1 MKRKASKKYPVFT
14 YAFYLILVGILV
26 TGVTFSRYSITQSG
40 DVSTGVAAFDC
51 SYTIEDFSS
60 LNFNNSDYWL
70 TAGNDGSGDQIAA
83 GTAHTVRV
91 TMKNSNNGKTSDTK
105 VQAHLRVYM
114 SSQLADNLAIQIST
128 EQKAGTQNTYT
139 PQIPLGELFYG
150 TTGGTNDNGT
160 PPALNAEYADYG
172 SETELNSSSFYDYDA
187 VGNDEAGKN
196 EWDETLTVSGTLK
209 NNGTNNGTLV
219 VSGQSSGL
227 QMTVTAQTRRVDYS
241 VGFSRGVS
249 STPVYLDLQREETY
263 YTFDITL
270 PSMLYTG
277 GTENKS
283 THVVYFTLTDGID
296 NTAYWYNTEPQYAD
310 GKWYI
315 TTDASTQTTQ
325 NVVPVYDANGKLV
338 EDMDTLITS
347 PSPGYYFDDGKDEVK
362 ITGYH
367 FEQET
372 TATYTDENKKEVQIR
387 TTVRV
392 KCEYAE
398 GGTYVSLYH
407 VAPLSETSAAHY
419 VHPIKW
425 SDDAG
430 RDVLMKVVEYPE
442 EGVEYPAGCMPFKD
456 IKTGTCN
463 NSAGGM
469 KIDISKI
476 TIDPIDTAAPITLA
490 VNRSYYFDITALFVQ
505 ASETP

>member
-70 TAGNDGSGDQIAA
+70 TAGNDGSGGMIAA

-91 TMKNSNNGKTSDTK
+91 TMKNNNNGKTSGTD

-128 EQKAGTQNTYT
+128 ENTAGTQNTYT

-196 EWDETLTVSGTLK
+196 EWDEQLIVSGTLK
-209 NNGTNNGTLV
+209 NNGTLV
-219 VSGQSSGL
+219 VSGQKSGL
-227 QMTVTAQTRRVDYS
+227 QMTVTAQTRTVDYS

-249 STPVYLDLQREETY
+249 STPVYLDLRREETY

-270 PSMLYTG
+270 PSMLYKG
-277 GTENKS
+277 GTENGS

-296 NTAYWYNTEPQYAD
+296 NTAYWYSTAPQQGTD
-310 GKWYI
+310 GWYI
-315 TTDASTQTTQ
+315 TDTSTQTPQ
-325 NVVPVYDANGKLV
+325 NVVPVYYDNNDENDENDVLV
-338 EDMDTLITS
+338 KNMNTLITD
-347 PSPGYYFDDGKDEVK
+347 PSTGYYFRYGTEKVK

-367 FEQET
+367 FEQE
-372 TATYTDENKKEVQIR
+372 ATYTDEEGTR

-398 GGTYVSLYH
+398 GYIQRIALPRGAAQRKSR
-407 VAPLSETSAAHY
+407 PLRSPH
-419 VHPIKW
+419 
-425 SDDAG
+425 
-430 RDVLMKVVEYPE
+430 KV
-442 EGVEYPAGCMPFKD
+442 G
-456 IKTGTCN
+456 
-463 NSAGGM
+463 
-469 KIDISKI
+469 
-476 TIDPIDTAAPITLA
+476 
-490 VNRSYYFDITALFVQ
+490 
-505 ASETP
+505 

>member
-70 TAGNDGSGDQIAA
+70 SAGNDGSGDKLAA

-91 TMKNSNNGKTSDTK
+91 TMKNSNNGKISDTK

-128 EQKAGTQNTYT
+128 ENTAGTQNTYT

-160 PPALNAEYADYG
+160 PVLNDKYKDYG
-172 SETELNSSSFYDYDA
+172 NDDTVDTAKVDTADFHNYGDRSEAE
-187 VGNDEAGKN
+187 
-196 EWDETLTVSGTLK
+196 DETLTVLGTLAD
-209 NNGTNNGTLV
+209 NDTLV

-227 QMTVTAQTRRVDYS
+227 KMTVTAQQRTVNYA

-249 STPVYLDLQREETY
+249 STPVYLDLQRKETY

-347 PSPGYYFDDGKDEVK
+347 PSQGYYFDDGKDEVK

-372 TATYTDENKKEVQIR
+372 TATYTDENKNEVKIS

-398 GGTYVSLYH
+398 GGTYNVSLYH

-425 SDDAG
+425 SG
-430 RDVLMKVVEYPE
+430 NVVLM
-442 EGVEYPAGCMPFKD
+442 EGVDSADSMPFKS
-456 IKTGTCN
+456 IQTGTCN

-476 TIDPIDTAAPITLA
+476 TIDPIDKAAPITLA

>member
-70 TAGNDGSGDQIAA
+70 SAGNDGSGGMLAA

-91 TMKNSNNGKTSDTK
+91 TMKNSNNGKTSDTD

-128 EQKAGTQNTYT
+128 EQEAGTPSTYT
-139 PQIPLGELFYG
+139 PQIPLRKLFYG
-150 TTGGTNDNGT
+150 DDDAYKNGAYKT
-160 PPALNAEYADYG
+160 YNTDTI
-172 SETELNSSSFYDYDA
+172 ETSTFDDYDA
-187 VGNDEAGKN
+187 VGNDEDGGN
-196 EWDETLTVSGTLK
+196 VWDETLTVSGTLK

-296 NTAYWYNTEPQYAD
+296 NTAYWYNAEQQLQQRAD
-310 GKWYI
+310 GSWYI
-315 TTDASTQTTQ
+315 ITDTSTQTTQ
-325 NVVPVYDANGKLV
+325 NVVPVYDANGQLV
-338 EDMDTLITS
+338 ENMNTLITS
-347 PSPGYYFDDGKDEVK
+347 PSQGYYFYDGKDEVK

-372 TATYTDENKKEVQIR
+372 TATYTDENKNEVKIS

-398 GGTYVSLYH
+398 GGTYNVSLYH

-425 SDDAG
+425 SG
-430 RDVLMKVVEYPE
+430 NVVLMEDVVYS
-442 EGVEYPAGCMPFKD
+442 AGCMPFEN
-456 IKTGTCN
+456 ISTGTCN

-469 KIDISKI
+469 EIDISKI
-476 TIDPIDTAAPITLA
+476 TIDPIDKAAPITLA

>member
-70 TAGNDGSGDQIAA
+70 SAGNDGSGGMLAA

-91 TMKNSNNGKTSDTK
+91 TMKNSNNGKTSDTD

-128 EQKAGTQNTYT
+128 EQEAGTPSTYT
-139 PQIPLGELFYG
+139 PQIPLGKLFY
-150 TTGGTNDNGT
+150 DYNG
-160 PPALNAEYADYG
+160 DYK
-172 SETELNSSSFYDYDA
+172 SDYKTYYTQPIETSDFIDYDA
-187 VGNDEAGKN
+187 VGNDEAGAN

-209 NNGTNNGTLV
+209 NNGTLV

-227 QMTVTAQTRRVDYS
+227 RMTVTAQTRTVDYS

-249 STPVYLDLQREETY
+249 STPVYLDLQRNETY

-277 GTENKS
+277 GTENES

-296 NTAYWYNTEPQYAD
+296 NTAYWYNTAPLEGPN
-310 GKWYI
+310 GWYI
-315 TTDASTQTTQ
+315 ITDEATQAKQ
-325 NVVPVYDANGKLV
+325 NVVPVYDANGDLV
-338 EDMDTLITS
+338 TDMNKLITL
-347 PSPGYYFDDGKDEVK
+347 PSQGYHFKDGEDGEDKVK

-367 FEQET
+367 FEQEATADDNGT
-372 TATYTDENKKEVQIR
+372 TIS

-392 KCEYAE
+392 KCEYADE
-398 GGTYVSLYH
+398 DGKYNVSLYH

-425 SDDAG
+425 RGDDG
-430 RDVLMKVVEYPE
+430 ILDDVLM
-442 EGVEYPAGCMPFKD
+442 EGVEYSQDGTPFAD

-463 NSAGGM
+463 NSARGM
-469 KIDISKI
+469 EIDILNI
-476 TIDPIDTAAPITLA
+476 TIDPIDTDAHITAA

>member
-70 TAGNDGSGDQIAA
+70 SAGNDGSGGMLAA

-91 TMKNSNNGKTSDTK
+91 TMKNSNNGKTSDTD

-128 EQKAGTQNTYT
+128 EQEAGTPSTYT
-139 PQIPLGELFYG
+139 PQIPLGELFYE
-150 TTGGTNDNGT
+150 ND
-160 PPALNAEYADYG
+160 DYKTYDTQTIKT
-172 SETELNSSSFYDYDA
+172 SDFIDYDA
-187 VGNDEAGKN
+187 VGNDEAGAN

-209 NNGTNNGTLV
+209 NNGTLV

-227 QMTVTAQTRRVDYS
+227 RMTVTAQTRTVDYS

-249 STPVYLDLQREETY
+249 STPVYLDLQRNETY

-296 NTAYWYNTEPQYAD
+296 NTAYWYNTAPTQD
-310 GKWYI
+310 GDRWYI
-315 TTDASTQTTQ
+315 TTDASTGTTQ
-325 NVVPVYDANGKLV
+325 NVVPVYDANGQLV
-338 EDMDTLITS
+338 ENMNTLITS
-347 PSPGYYFDDGKDEVK
+347 PLQGYYYFKDGEDIVN

-367 FEQET
+367 FEQE
-372 TATYTDENKKEVQIR
+372 ATYTDDNGAQIS

-392 KCEYAE
+392 KCEYAK
-398 GGTYVSLYH
+398 GGKYNVSLYH

-419 VHPIKW
+419 VHPIEW
-425 SDDAG
+425 SGGDVLIGVDSQDDA
-430 RDVLMKVVEYPE
+430 
-442 EGVEYPAGCMPFKD
+442 PFAD

-469 KIDISKI
+469 DIDISKI
-476 TIDPIDTAAPITLA
+476 TIDPIDKAAPITLA

>member
-1 MKRKASKKYPVFT
+1 MKRKASKKYPIFT

-70 TAGNDGSGDQIAA
+70 TAGNDGSGGMLAA

-91 TMKNSNNGKTSDTK
+91 TMKNSNNGKTSDTD

-114 SSQLADNLAIQIST
+114 SSQLADKLAIQIST
-128 EQKAGTQNTYT
+128 EQEAGTPSTYT
-139 PQIPLGELFYG
+139 PQIPLGELFY
-150 TTGGTNDNGT
+150 D
-160 PPALNAEYADYG
+160 DYG
-172 SETELNSSSFYDYDA
+172 YKTYNTETIETSTFDDYDA
-187 VGNDEAGKN
+187 VGNDEAGNN
-196 EWDETLTVSGTLK
+196 EWDEQLIVSGTLE
-209 NNGTNNGTLV
+209 NTLENNGTLV

-227 QMTVTAQTRRVDYS
+227 KMTVTAQTRTVDYS

-296 NTAYWYNTEPQYAD
+296 NTAYWYNTAPQKEQGTD

-315 TTDASTQTTQ
+315 TTGEATQ
-325 NVVPVYDANGKLV
+325 NVVPVYDANDKLV
-338 EDMDTLITS
+338 ENMNTLITS
-347 PSPGYYFDDGKDEVK
+347 PSQGYYFDDGKDKVK

-367 FEQET
+367 FEQEAT
-372 TATYTDENKKEVQIR
+372 TYDNGTPIS

-398 GGTYVSLYH
+398 VGKYYNVSLYH

-419 VHPIKW
+419 VHPIEW
-425 SDDAG
+425 GEND
-430 RDVLMKVVEYPE
+430 DVLMEDVGYS
-442 EGVEYPAGCMPFKD
+442 EGGMPFKS
-456 IKTGTCN
+456 IQTGTCN
-463 NSAGGM
+463 NSARGM
-469 KIDISKI
+469 EIDISEI
-476 TIDPIDTAAPITLA
+476 TIDPIDKDAPITAA

>member
-70 TAGNDGSGDQIAA
+70 SAGNDGSGGMLAA

-91 TMKNSNNGKTSDTK
+91 TMKNSNNGKTSDTD

-128 EQKAGTQNTYT
+128 EQEAGTPSTYT
-139 PQIPLGELFYG
+139 PQIPLGKLFYE
-150 TTGGTNDNGT
+150 ND
-160 PPALNAEYADYG
+160 DYKTYDTQTIKT
-172 SETELNSSSFYDYDA
+172 SDFEDYDA
-187 VGNDEAGKN
+187 VGNDEAGAN

-209 NNGTNNGTLV
+209 NNGTLV

-227 QMTVTAQTRRVDYS
+227 RMTVTAQTRTVDYS

-249 STPVYLDLQREETY
+249 STPVYLDLRRDETY

-296 NTAYWYNTEPQYAD
+296 NTAYWYNTEPQPSAD
-310 GKWYI
+310 GWYI
-315 TTDASTQTTQ
+315 TTDTQATQ
-325 NVVPVYDANGKLV
+325 NVVPVYDAKNNLV
-338 EDMDTLITS
+338 TDMNKLITS
-347 PSPGYYFDDGKDEVK
+347 PSQGYYFDDGKDKVK

-367 FEQET
+367 FEQEATADDNGT
-372 TATYTDENKKEVQIR
+372 TIS

-392 KCEYAE
+392 KCEYADE
-398 GGTYVSLYH
+398 DGKYNVSLYH

-425 SDDAG
+425 SGDDG
-430 RDVLMKVVEYPE
+430 ILDDVLMEDVEYSV
-442 EGVEYPAGCMPFKD
+442 GRPFES
-456 IKTGTCN
+456 IQTGTCN
-463 NSAGGM
+463 NSAGGLV
-469 KIDISKI
+469 INISKI
-476 TIDPIDTAAPITLA
+476 TIDPITAAHITAA

>member
-70 TAGNDGSGDQIAA
+70 TAGNDGSGDKLAA

-91 TMKNSNNGKTSDTK
+91 TMKNSNNDKTSDTD

-128 EQKAGTQNTYT
+128 EQEAGTPSTYT

-160 PPALNAEYADYG
+160 PVLNDKYKDYG
-172 SETELNSSSFYDYDA
+172 NDDTVDTAKVDTADFHNYGDRSEAE
-187 VGNDEAGKN
+187 DEM
-196 EWDETLTVSGTLK
+196 LTVLGTLAD
-209 NNGTNNGTLV
+209 NDTLV
-219 VSGQSSGL
+219 VSGQKSGL
-227 QMTVTAQTRRVDYS
+227 GMTVTAQQRTVNYA
-241 VGFSRGVS
+241 VGFSRGVR
-249 STPVYLDLQREETY
+249 STPVYLDLQRNETY

-277 GTENKS
+277 GQQEQS

-296 NTAYWYNTEPQYAD
+296 NTAYWYNAEQQLQQRVD
-310 GKWYI
+310 GSWYI
-315 TTDASTQTTQ
+315 TTDESTQTTQ
-325 NVVPVYDANGKLV
+325 NVVPVYDANGNLV

-347 PSPGYYFDDGKDEVK
+347 PSQGYYFGDGKDKVK

-372 TATYTDENKKEVQIR
+372 TATYTDENKNEVKIS

-398 GGTYVSLYH
+398 GGKYNVSLYH

-419 VHPIKW
+419 VHPIEW
-425 SDDAG
+425 NG
-430 RDVLMKVVEYPE
+430 GDVLKGVVYS
-442 EGVEYPAGCMPFKD
+442 EGSMPFES
-456 IKTGTCN
+456 IPTGTCN

-469 KIDISKI
+469 DIDISKI
-476 TIDPIDTAAPITLA
+476 TIDPITAATITAA

>member
-70 TAGNDGSGDQIAA
+70 TAGNDGSGDKLAA

-91 TMKNSNNGKTSDTK
+91 TMKNSNNGKISDTK

-128 EQKAGTQNTYT
+128 EQEAGTQNTYT

-160 PPALNAEYADYG
+160 PVLYDEYKDYG
-172 SETELNSSSFYDYDA
+172 NDDTVDTADFHNYGDRSEAE
-187 VGNDEAGKN
+187 
-196 EWDETLTVSGTLK
+196 DETLTVSGTLK
-209 NNGTNNGTLV
+209 NNGTLV
-219 VSGQSSGL
+219 VSGTPFDKGGSGL
-227 QMTVTAQTRRVDYS
+227 KMTVTAQQRTVNYA
-241 VGFSRGVS
+241 VGFSRGVR

-270 PSMLYTG
+270 PSMLYEG
-277 GTENKS
+277 EEENGS
-283 THVVYFTLTDGID
+283 THVVYFTLTDEID
-296 NTAYWYNTEPQYAD
+296 NTAYWYNTKPNEPKKD
-310 GKWYI
+310 GDSWYI
-315 TTDASTQTTQ
+315 ITDTSTGTTQ
-325 NVVPVYDANGKLV
+325 NVVPVYDAKNVYDANDDELV
-338 EDMDTLITS
+338 IDMNTLITE
-347 PSPGYYFDDGKDEVK
+347 PSQSYYYFKDGKDEVK

-367 FEQET
+367 FEQEATADDNGT
-372 TATYTDENKKEVQIR
+372 TIS

-398 GGTYVSLYH
+398 GGKYNVSLYH

-425 SDDAG
+425 GDDV
-430 RDVLMKVVEYPE
+430 VLMQVDGYS
-442 EGVEYPAGCMPFKD
+442 AGCTPFEKIEKD
-456 IKTGTCN
+456 TVTCI
-463 NSAGGM
+463 NSEGGM
-469 KIDISKI
+469 EIDISKI
-476 TIDPIDTAAPITLA
+476 TIDPINEAAPITVA

>member
-70 TAGNDGSGDQIAA
+70 TAGNDGSGGMIAA

-91 TMKNSNNGKTSDTK
+91 TMKNSNNGKTSGTD

-128 EQKAGTQNTYT
+128 EQEAGTQNTYT

-160 PPALNAEYADYG
+160 PVLYDKYKDYG
-172 SETELNSSSFYDYDA
+172 NDDTVDTADFHNYGDRSEAE
-187 VGNDEAGKN
+187 
-196 EWDETLTVSGTLK
+196 DETLIVSGTLK
-209 NNGTNNGTLV
+209 HSVEDSGTLV
-219 VSGQSSGL
+219 VSGQKSGL
-227 QMTVTAQTRRVDYS
+227 QMTVTAQTRKVDYS
-241 VGFSRGVS
+241 VGFSRGVR
-249 STPVYLDLQREETY
+249 STPVYLDLRRDETY

-277 GTENKS
+277 GTENGS

-296 NTAYWYNTEPQYAD
+296 NTAYWYNTAPQQGDD
-310 GKWYI
+310 GWYI
-315 TTDASTQTTQ
+315 TDTSTQTPR
-325 NVVPVYDANGKLV
+325 NVVPVYDANDNLV
-338 EDMDTLITS
+338 IDMDTLIES
-347 PSPGYYFDDGKDEVK
+347 PSQGYYFDDGKGKVE

-367 FEQET
+367 FEQE
-372 TATYTDENKKEVQIR
+372 ATYTDENGTQIS

-425 SDDAG
+425 SGDAG
-430 RDVLMKVVEYPE
+430 RDVLMKVVEYPK
-442 EGVEYPAGCMPFKD
+442 EGVEYPAGCKPFEK
-456 IKTGTCN
+456 IETGTCI

>member
-70 TAGNDGSGDQIAA
+70 TAGNDGSGGMIAA

-91 TMKNSNNGKTSDTK
+91 TMKNSNNGKTSGTD

-128 EQKAGTQNTYT
+128 ENTAGTQNTYT

-160 PPALNAEYADYG
+160 PVLYDKYKDYG
-172 SETELNSSSFYDYDA
+172 NDDTVDTAKVDTADFHNYGDRSEAE
-187 VGNDEAGKN
+187 
-196 EWDETLTVSGTLK
+196 DETLTVLGTLK
-209 NNGTNNGTLV
+209 NSVEDSGTLV
-219 VSGQSSGL
+219 VSGQKSGL
-227 QMTVTAQTRRVDYS
+227 QMTVTAQQRTVNYA
-241 VGFSRGVS
+241 VGFSRGVR
-249 STPVYLDLQREETY
+249 STPVYLDLQRDETY

-270 PSMLYTG
+270 PSMLYEG
-277 GTENKS
+277 EKENGS
-283 THVVYFTLTDGID
+283 THVVYFTLTDEID
-296 NTAYWYNTEPQYAD
+296 NTAYWYNTEPKQDAK
-310 GKWYI
+310 GRWYI
-315 TTDASTQTTQ
+315 TTDTQTTQ
-325 NVVPVYDANGKLV
+325 NVVPVYDANDNLV
-338 EDMDTLITS
+338 IDMDTLIES
-347 PSPGYYFDDGKDEVK
+347 PSQGYYFDDGKGKVK

-367 FEQET
+367 FEQEA
-372 TATYTDENKKEVQIR
+372 TATYTDENKNEVQIS

-392 KCEYAE
+392 KCEYAK
-398 GGTYVSLYH
+398 GGEYNVSLYH

-425 SDDAG
+425 GDDV
-430 RDVLMKVVEYPE
+430 VLMKDVGYS
-442 EGVEYPAGCMPFKD
+442 AGSMPFKN
-456 IKTGTCN
+456 ISTGTCI

-469 KIDISKI
+469 KIDISQI
-476 TIDPIDTAAPITLA
+476 TIDPIDKAAPITVA

>member
-70 TAGNDGSGDQIAA
+70 TAGNDGSGGMIAA

-91 TMKNSNNGKTSDTK
+91 TMKNSNNGKTSDTD

-128 EQKAGTQNTYT
+128 ENTAGTQNTYT

-160 PPALNAEYADYG
+160 PVLYDKYKDYG
-172 SETELNSSSFYDYDA
+172 NDDTVDTAKVDTADFHNYGDRSEAE
-187 VGNDEAGKN
+187 DEQ
-196 EWDETLTVSGTLK
+196 LTVLGTLAD
-209 NNGTNNGTLV
+209 NGTLV
-219 VSGQSSGL
+219 VSGTPFDKGGSGL
-227 QMTVTAQTRRVDYS
+227 KMTVTAQQRTVNYA

-249 STPVYLDLQREETY
+249 STPVYLDLRRDETY

-270 PSMLYTG
+270 PSMLYKG
-277 GTENKS
+277 GTENGS
-283 THVVYFTLTDGID
+283 THVVYFTLTDEID
-296 NTAYWYNTEPQYAD
+296 NTAYWYNTEPQQDAK
-310 GKWYI
+310 GWYI
-315 TTDASTQTTQ
+315 TTDEDTETKQY
-325 NVVPVYDANGKLV
+325 VVPVYYANDQLV
-338 EDMDTLITS
+338 EDMDTLIKL
-347 PSPGYYFDDGKDEVK
+347 PLQDYYYFKDGEDKVT

-367 FEQET
+367 FEQEA
-372 TATYTDENKKEVQIR
+372 TATYTDENKNEVQIS

-398 GGTYVSLYH
+398 GDNYNVSLYH

-425 SDDAG
+425 SGDV
-430 RDVLMKVVEYPE
+430 VLMEDVEYSK
-442 EGVEYPAGCMPFKD
+442 GYMPFKN
-456 IKTGTCN
+456 ISTGTCI

-469 KIDISKI
+469 KIDISQI
-476 TIDPIDTAAPITLA
+476 TIDPIDEAAPITVA

>member
-187 VGNDEAGKN
+187 VGNDEAGAN

-209 NNGTNNGTLV
+209 NNGTLV

-227 QMTVTAQTRRVDYS
+227 KMTVTAQTRRVDYS

-249 STPVYLDLQREETY
+249 STPVYLDLQRKETY

-347 PSPGYYFDDGKDEVK
+347 PSQGYYFDDGKDEVK

-372 TATYTDENKKEVQIR
+372 TATYTDENKNEVKIS

-392 KCEYAE
+392 KCEYAKDRK
-398 GGTYVSLYH
+398 YNVSLYH

-419 VHPIKW
+419 VHPIEW
-425 SDDAG
+425 NG
-430 RDVLMKVVEYPE
+430 GEVLMKDVVYSP
-442 EGVEYPAGCMPFKD
+442 GGAPFAD

-469 KIDISKI
+469 DIDISKI
-476 TIDPIDTAAPITLA
+476 TIDPIDKAAPITLA

>member
-40 DVSTGVAAFDC
+40 DVSTGVAAFNC

-70 TAGNDGSGDQIAA
+70 TAGNDGSGDKLAA

-91 TMKNSNNGKTSDTK
+91 TMKNSNNGKTSDTD

-128 EQKAGTQNTYT
+128 EQKAGTQSTYT
-139 PQIPLGELFYG
+139 PQIPLGELFYDE
-150 TTGGTNDNGT
+150 NDVYKT
-160 PPALNAEYADYG
+160 YDTQTIKTSTFE
-172 SETELNSSSFYDYDA
+172 DYDA
-187 VGNDEAGKN
+187 VGNDENGGN
-196 EWDETLTVSGTLK
+196 VWDEQLTVSGTLE
-209 NNGTNNGTLV
+209 NNDTLV
-219 VSGQSSGL
+219 VSGQSMEDGGSGL
-227 QMTVTAQTRRVDYS
+227 KMTVTAQQRTVNYA
-241 VGFSRGVS
+241 VGFSRGVR
-249 STPVYLDLQREETY
+249 STPVYLDLQRDETY

-270 PSMLYTG
+270 PSMLYAG
-277 GTENKS
+277 GTENES

-296 NTAYWYNTEPQYAD
+296 NTAYWYNTEQQLQQRAD
-310 GKWYI
+310 GSWYI
-315 TTDASTQTTQ
+315 ITDEAEQD
-325 NVVPVYDANGKLV
+325 VVPVYDAKNVYDANDDELV
-338 EDMDTLITS
+338 IDMNTLITE
-347 PSPGYYFDDGKDEVK
+347 PSQSYYYFKDGKDKVK

-367 FEQET
+367 FEQEA
-372 TATYTDENKKEVQIR
+372 TATYIDENKNEVKIS

-398 GGTYVSLYH
+398 GGKYNVSLYH

-419 VHPIKW
+419 VHPIEW
-425 SDDAG
+425 SG
-430 RDVLMKVVEYPE
+430 GDVLNVVYSK
-442 EGVEYPAGCMPFKD
+442 GSTPFKS

-463 NSAGGM
+463 NSAGGID
-469 KIDISKI
+469 IDISEI
-476 TIDPIDTAAPITLA
+476 TIDPINEAASITVA

-505 ASETP
+505 ASQTP

>member
-1 MKRKASKKYPVFT
+1 MKRKASKKYPIFT
-14 YAFYLILVGILV
+14 YLCYLLAVAALV
-26 TGVTFSRYSITQSG
+26 TSVTFSRYSITQSG

-70 TAGNDGSGDQIAA
+70 SAGNDGSGDQLAA

-91 TMKNSNNGKTSDTK
+91 TMKNSNNGKTSDTD

-128 EQKAGTQNTYT
+128 EQEAGTPSTYT
-139 PQIPLGELFYG
+139 PQIPLGELFY
-150 TTGGTNDNGT
+150 D
-160 PPALNAEYADYG
+160 DYG
-172 SETELNSSSFYDYDA
+172 YKTYDPQTKIETSKFFTDYDA
-187 VGNDEAGKN
+187 VGNDEDGGN
-196 EWDETLTVSGTLK
+196 VWDETLTVSGTLK

-227 QMTVTAQTRRVDYS
+227 QMTVTAQTRTVDYS

-249 STPVYLDLQREETY
+249 STPVYLDLQRNETY

-315 TTDASTQTTQ
+315 TTDEATQ
-325 NVVPVYDANGKLV
+325 NVVPVYEANKGLV
-338 EDMDTLITS
+338 TDMNKLITS
-347 PSPGYYFDDGKDEVK
+347 PSQGYHFKDGEDGKDEVK

-367 FEQET
+367 FEQE
-372 TATYTDENKKEVQIR
+372 ATYIDDNGAPIS

-392 KCEYAE
+392 KCEYAK
-398 GGTYVSLYH
+398 GGKYNVSLYH

-425 SDDAG
+425 SGDDG
-430 RDVLMKVVEYPE
+430 ILDDVLM
-442 EGVEYPAGCMPFKD
+442 EGVVYSPGGTPFAD

-463 NSAGGM
+463 NSARGM
-469 KIDISKI
+469 EIDISNI
-476 TIDPIDTAAPITLA
+476 TIDPIDKDAPITAA

>member
-40 DVSTGVAAFDC
+40 DVSIGVAAFNC

-70 TAGNDGSGDQIAA
+70 TAGNDGSGGMIAA

-91 TMKNSNNGKTSDTK
+91 TMKNSNNGKTSGTD

-114 SSQLADNLAIQIST
+114 SSQLADKLAIQIST
-128 EQKAGTQNTYT
+128 ENTAGTQNTYT

-160 PPALNAEYADYG
+160 PVLYDKYKDYG
-172 SETELNSSSFYDYDA
+172 NDDTVDTAKVDTADFHNYGDRSEAE
-187 VGNDEAGKN
+187 
-196 EWDETLTVSGTLK
+196 DETLTVLGTLAD
-209 NNGTNNGTLV
+209 NGTLV
-219 VSGQSSGL
+219 VSGTPFDKGGSGL
-227 QMTVTAQTRRVDYS
+227 QMTVTAQQRTVNYA
-241 VGFSRGVS
+241 VGFSRGVR

-277 GTENKS
+277 GTKNES

-296 NTAYWYNTEPQYAD
+296 NTAYWYNTAPQQGDD
-310 GKWYI
+310 GWYI
-315 TTDASTQTTQ
+315 TTDASTGTTQ
-325 NVVPVYDANGKLV
+325 NVVPVYDANGELV
-338 EDMDTLITS
+338 EDMNTLITS
-347 PSPGYYFDDGKDEVK
+347 PSQDYYFNDGEDEVK

-367 FEQET
+367 FEQE
-372 TATYTDENKKEVQIR
+372 ATYTNENGTIIS

-398 GGTYVSLYH
+398 GGGYNVSLYH

-425 SDDAG
+425 SG
-430 RDVLMKVVEYPE
+430 GDVLKGVVYSKD
-442 EGVEYPAGCMPFKD
+442 GVPFAG
-456 IKTGTCN
+456 IKTGTCI
-463 NSAGGM
+463 NSEWGM

-476 TIDPIDTAAPITLA
+476 TIDPIDEDAPITTA

>member
-70 TAGNDGSGDQIAA
+70 SAGNDGSGGMIAA

-91 TMKNSNNGKTSDTK
+91 TMKNSNNGKTSDTD

-114 SSQLADNLAIQIST
+114 SSQLADKLAIQIST
-128 EQKAGTQNTYT
+128 ENTAGTQNTYT
-139 PQIPLGELFYG
+139 PQIPLGELFYDD
-150 TTGGTNDNGT
+150 ND
-160 PPALNAEYADYG
+160 DYKTYNTQTI
-172 SETELNSSSFYDYDA
+172 ETSTFKDYDA
-187 VGNDEAGKN
+187 VGNDENGGN
-196 EWDETLTVSGTLK
+196 EWDETLTVSGTLED
-209 NNGTNNGTLV
+209 NDTLV
-219 VSGQSSGL
+219 VSGQKSGL
-227 QMTVTAQTRRVDYS
+227 QMTVTAQQRTVNYA
-241 VGFSRGVS
+241 VGFSRGVR
-249 STPVYLDLQREETY
+249 STPVYLDLQRDETY

-270 PSMLYTG
+270 PSMLYKG
-277 GTENKS
+277 GTENGS
-283 THVVYFTLTDGID
+283 THVVYFTLTDEID
-296 NTAYWYNTEPQYAD
+296 NTAYWYNTAPKQDAK
-310 GKWYI
+310 GWYI
-315 TTDASTQTTQ
+315 TTDEDTETKQY
-325 NVVPVYDANGKLV
+325 VEPVYYANDQLV
-338 EDMDTLITS
+338 EDMDTLIKS
-347 PSPGYYFDDGKDEVK
+347 PLQDYYYFKDGEDKVT

-367 FEQET
+367 FEQEA
-372 TATYTDENKKEVQIR
+372 TATYTDENKNEVQIS

-398 GGTYVSLYH
+398 GDNYNVSLYH

-425 SDDAG
+425 RGDDG
-430 RDVLMKVVEYPE
+430 ILDDVLMEDVEYSV
-442 EGVEYPAGCMPFKD
+442 GMPFES

-469 KIDISKI
+469 DIDISKI
-476 TIDPIDTAAPITLA
+476 TIDPIDEAAPITVA

>member
-1 MKRKASKKYPVFT
+1 MKRKASKKYPIFT

-70 TAGNDGSGDQIAA
+70 SAGNDGSGGMLAA

-91 TMKNSNNGKTSDTK
+91 TMKNSNNGKTSDTD

-128 EQKAGTQNTYT
+128 EQEAGTPSTYT
-139 PQIPLGELFYG
+139 PQIPLGELFYE
-150 TTGGTNDNGT
+150 ND
-160 PPALNAEYADYG
+160 DYKTYDTQTIKT
-172 SETELNSSSFYDYDA
+172 SDFIDYDA
-187 VGNDEAGKN
+187 VGNDEAGAN

-209 NNGTNNGTLV
+209 DNGTLV

-227 QMTVTAQTRRVDYS
+227 RMTVTAQTRTVDYS

-270 PSMLYTG
+270 PSMLYAG
-277 GTENKS
+277 GTENES

-296 NTAYWYNTEPQYAD
+296 NTAYWYNTEPQPSAD
-310 GKWYI
+310 GWYI
-315 TTDASTQTTQ
+315 TTDEATQA
-325 NVVPVYDANGKLV
+325 VVPVYEANKGLV
-338 EDMDTLITS
+338 TDMNKLITL
-347 PSPGYYFDDGKDEVK
+347 PSQGYYFDDGKDEVK

-372 TATYTDENKKEVQIR
+372 TATYTDENKNEVKIS

-398 GGTYVSLYH
+398 GGTYNVSLYH

-425 SDDAG
+425 GDG
-430 RDVLMKVVEYPE
+430 EVLMKDVVYSP
-442 EGVEYPAGCMPFKD
+442 GGAPFAD
-456 IKTGTCN
+456 IPTGTCN

-469 KIDISKI
+469 DIDISKI
-476 TIDPIDTAAPITLA
+476 TIDPIDTAAPITAA

>member
-70 TAGNDGSGDQIAA
+70 SAGNDGSGDQLAA

-91 TMKNSNNGKTSDTK
+91 TMKNSNNGKTSDTD

-128 EQKAGTQNTYT
+128 EQEAGTPSTYT
-139 PQIPLGELFYG
+139 PQIPLGELFYE
-150 TTGGTNDNGT
+150 ND
-160 PPALNAEYADYG
+160 DYKTYDTQTIKT
-172 SETELNSSSFYDYDA
+172 SDFIDYDA
-187 VGNDEAGKN
+187 VGNDEEGKN
-196 EWDETLTVSGTLK
+196 EWDEQLTVSGTLK

-249 STPVYLDLQREETY
+249 STPVYLDLQRNETY

-277 GTENKS
+277 GQQEQS

-296 NTAYWYNTEPQYAD
+296 NTAYWYNAEQQLQQRVD
-310 GKWYI
+310 GSWYI
-315 TTDASTQTTQ
+315 TTDTSTGTTQ

-338 EDMDTLITS
+338 ENMNTLITS
-347 PSPGYYFDDGKDEVK
+347 PSQGYYFDDGKDEVK

-367 FEQET
+367 FEQE
-372 TATYTDENKKEVQIR
+372 ATYTDDNGAQIS

-398 GGTYVSLYH
+398 GGKYNVSLYH

-425 SDDAG
+425 GDDV
-430 RDVLMKVVEYPE
+430 VLM
-442 EGVEYPAGCMPFKD
+442 EGVDSKNSTPFAG
-456 IKTGTCN
+456 IKTGGTCT
-463 NSAGGM
+463 NSAWG
-469 KIDISKI
+469 KEIDISKI
-476 TIDPIDTAAPITLA
+476 TIDPIDTAAPITVA

>member
-60 LNFNNSDYWL
+60 LNFNNSNYWL
-70 TAGNDGSGDQIAA
+70 SAGGDRLAA

-91 TMKNSNNGKTSDTK
+91 TMKNSNNGKTSDTD

-128 EQKAGTQNTYT
+128 EQEAGTPSTYT
-139 PQIPLGELFYG
+139 PQIPLGELFYDEKDVYK
-150 TTGGTNDNGT
+150 TYDTQEIKTSDF
-160 PPALNAEYADYG
+160 E
-172 SETELNSSSFYDYDA
+172 DYDA
-187 VGNDEAGKN
+187 VGNDENGGN
-196 EWDETLTVSGTLK
+196 VWDETLTVSGTLK

-219 VSGQSSGL
+219 VSGQSMQDGGSGL
-227 QMTVTAQTRRVDYS
+227 QMTVTAQTRTVDYS

-249 STPVYLDLQREETY
+249 STPVYLDLQRNETY

-283 THVVYFTLTDGID
+283 THVVYFTLTDRID
-296 NTAYWYNTEPQYAD
+296 NTAYWYNTEPQPSAD
-310 GKWYI
+310 GWYI
-315 TTDASTQTTQ
+315 TTDEATQA
-325 NVVPVYDANGKLV
+325 VVPVYDANNDNALV
-338 EDMDTLITS
+338 TDMNKLITS
-347 PSPGYYFDDGKDEVK
+347 PSQGYYFDDGKDKVK

-367 FEQET
+367 FEQEAT
-372 TATYTDENKKEVQIR
+372 TVDNGIS

-398 GGTYVSLYH
+398 GGRYNVSLYH

-419 VHPIKW
+419 VHPINW
-425 SDDAG
+425 NGD
-430 RDVLMKVVEYPE
+430 DVLMKDVVYSP
-442 EGVEYPAGCMPFKD
+442 GGAPFAD
-456 IKTGTCN
+456 IPMGTCN

-469 KIDISKI
+469 DIDISKI
-476 TIDPIDTAAPITLA
+476 TIDPISAATITAA

>member
-70 TAGNDGSGDQIAA
+70 TAGNDGSGDKLAA

-91 TMKNSNNGKTSDTK
+91 TMKNNNNGKTSDTK

-128 EQKAGTQNTYT
+128 EQEAGTQNTYT

-160 PPALNAEYADYG
+160 PVLYDKYKDYG
-172 SETELNSSSFYDYDA
+172 NDDTVDTAKVDTADFHNYGDRSEAE
-187 VGNDEAGKN
+187 
-196 EWDETLTVSGTLK
+196 DETLTVLGTLAD
-209 NNGTNNGTLV
+209 NGTLV
-219 VSGQSSGL
+219 VSGTPFDKGGSGL
-227 QMTVTAQTRRVDYS
+227 QMTVTAQQRTVNYA

-249 STPVYLDLQREETY
+249 STPVYLDLQRDETY

-277 GTENKS
+277 GTKNES

-296 NTAYWYNTEPQYAD
+296 NTAYWYNTAPQQGDD
-310 GKWYI
+310 GWYI
-315 TTDASTQTTQ
+315 TTDEDTETKQY
-325 NVVPVYDANGKLV
+325 VVPVYYANDQLV
-338 EDMDTLITS
+338 EDMDTLIKS
-347 PSPGYYFDDGKDEVK
+347 PLQDYYYFKDGEDKVT

-367 FEQET
+367 FEQE
-372 TATYTDENKKEVQIR
+372 ATYTNENGTKIS

-398 GGTYVSLYH
+398 GGTYNVSLYH
-407 VAPLSETSAAHY
+407 VAPLSESAAHY

-425 SDDAG
+425 GDDV
-430 RDVLMKVVEYPE
+430 VL
-442 EGVEYPAGCMPFKD
+442 
-456 IKTGTCN
+456 
-463 NSAGGM
+463 
-469 KIDISKI
+469 
-476 TIDPIDTAAPITLA
+476 TL
-490 VNRSYYFDITALFVQ
+490 
-505 ASETP
+505 

>member
-70 TAGNDGSGDQIAA
+70 TAGNDGSGGMLAA

-91 TMKNSNNGKTSDTK
+91 TMKNSNNGKTSDTD

-114 SSQLADNLAIQIST
+114 SSQLADKLAIQIST
-128 EQKAGTQNTYT
+128 ENTAGTQNTYT

-160 PPALNAEYADYG
+160 PVLYDKYKDYG
-172 SETELNSSSFYDYDA
+172 NDDTVDTANFHNYGDRSEAE
-187 VGNDEAGKN
+187 
-196 EWDETLTVSGTLK
+196 DETLTVSGTLE
-209 NNGTNNGTLV
+209 NEGTLV
-219 VSGQSSGL
+219 VSGTPFDKGGSGL
-227 QMTVTAQTRRVDYS
+227 KMTVTAQQRTVNYA
-241 VGFSRGVS
+241 VGFSRGVR
-249 STPVYLDLQREETY
+249 STPVYLDLQRDETY
-263 YTFDITL
+263 YAFDITL

-277 GTENKS
+277 GRENKS

-296 NTAYWYNTEPQYAD
+296 NTAYWYNSNSKLQQRDD
-310 GKWYI
+310 GSWYI
-315 TTDASTQTTQ
+315 ITDEAEQD
-325 NVVPVYDANGKLV
+325 VVPVYDAKNVYDANDDELV
-338 EDMDTLITS
+338 KDMKTLITS
-347 PSPGYYFDDGKDEVK
+347 PSQSYYYFKDGDDEVK

-367 FEQET
+367 FEQE
-372 TATYTDENKKEVQIR
+372 ATYTNENGTHS

-398 GGTYVSLYH
+398 GGNYNVSLYH

-419 VHPIKW
+419 VHPIEW
-425 SDDAG
+425 SG
-430 RDVLMKVVEYPE
+430 GDVLNVVYSK
-442 EGVEYPAGCMPFKD
+442 GSTPFKS

-463 NSAGGM
+463 NSAGGID
-469 KIDISKI
+469 IDISEI
-476 TIDPIDTAAPITLA
+476 TIDPINEAASITVA

>member
-70 TAGNDGSGDQIAA
+70 SAGNDGSGGMLAA

-91 TMKNSNNGKTSDTK
+91 TMKNSNNGKTSDTD

-128 EQKAGTQNTYT
+128 EQEAGTPSTYT

-150 TTGGTNDNGT
+150 TTRGTNDNGT
-160 PPALNAEYADYG
+160 PVLNDKYKDYG
-172 SETELNSSSFYDYDA
+172 NDDTVDTAKVDTADFHNYGDRSEAE
-187 VGNDEAGKN
+187 
-196 EWDETLTVSGTLK
+196 DETLTVLGTLE
-209 NNGTNNGTLV
+209 NNGTLV

-227 QMTVTAQTRRVDYS
+227 KMTVTAQQRTVNYA

-249 STPVYLDLQREETY
+249 STPVYLDLQRKETY

-296 NTAYWYNTEPQYAD
+296 NTAYWYNTAPTQD
-310 GKWYI
+310 GDRWYI

-325 NVVPVYDANGKLV
+325 NVVPVYDANGQLV
-338 EDMDTLITS
+338 ENMNTLITS
-347 PSPGYYFDDGKDEVK
+347 PSQGYYFKDGDDVVK

-367 FEQET
+367 FEQEA
-372 TATYTDENKKEVQIR
+372 TATYIDENKNEVKIS

-398 GGTYVSLYH
+398 GGKYNVSLYH

-425 SDDAG
+425 SG
-430 RDVLMKVVEYPE
+430 NVVLMEDVVYS
-442 EGVEYPAGCMPFKD
+442 AGCMPFEN
-456 IKTGTCN
+456 ISTGTCN

-469 KIDISKI
+469 DIDISKI
-476 TIDPIDTAAPITLA
+476 TIDPIDTDAHITAA

>member
-70 TAGNDGSGDQIAA
+70 TAGNDGSGGMIAA

-91 TMKNSNNGKTSDTK
+91 TMKNSNNGKTSDTD

-128 EQKAGTQNTYT
+128 ENTAGTQNTYT

-160 PPALNAEYADYG
+160 PVLYDKYKDYG
-172 SETELNSSSFYDYDA
+172 NDDTVDTADFHNYGDRSEAE
-187 VGNDEAGKN
+187 
-196 EWDETLTVSGTLK
+196 DETLIVSGTLK
-209 NNGTNNGTLV
+209 HSVEDSGTLV
-219 VSGQSSGL
+219 VSGQKSGL
-227 QMTVTAQTRRVDYS
+227 QMTVTAQQRTVNYA
-241 VGFSRGVS
+241 VGFSRGVR
-249 STPVYLDLQREETY
+249 STPVYLDLRRDETY

-270 PSMLYTG
+270 PSMLYKG
-277 GTENKS
+277 GTENGS
-283 THVVYFTLTDGID
+283 THVVYFTLTDEID
-296 NTAYWYNTEPQYAD
+296 NTAYWYKTEPKQDAK
-310 GKWYI
+310 GWYI
-315 TTDASTQTTQ
+315 TTDEDTETKQY
-325 NVVPVYDANGKLV
+325 VVPVYYANDQLV
-338 EDMDTLITS
+338 EDMDTLIKS
-347 PSPGYYFDDGKDEVK
+347 PLQDYYYFKDGEDKVT

-367 FEQET
+367 FEQE
-372 TATYTDENKKEVQIR
+372 ATYTDKNGTQIS

-398 GGTYVSLYH
+398 VGGTYNVSLYH
-407 VAPLSETSAAHY
+407 VAPLSESAAHY

-425 SDDAG
+425 SG
-430 RDVLMKVVEYPE
+430 GDVLKGVVYSKD
-442 EGVEYPAGCMPFKD
+442 GVPFAG
-456 IKTGTCN
+456 IKTGTCI
-463 NSAGGM
+463 NSEWGM
-469 KIDISKI
+469 EIDISKI
-476 TIDPIDTAAPITLA
+476 TIDPIDEDAPITVA

>member
-128 EQKAGTQNTYT
+128 EQEAGTQNTYT
-139 PQIPLGELFYG
+139 PQIPLGELFCD
-150 TTGGTNDNGT
+150 DNGAYKT
-160 PPALNAEYADYG
+160 YNTQTIITSTD
-172 SETELNSSSFYDYDA
+172 FKDYDA

-196 EWDETLTVSGTLK
+196 EWDEQLTVSGTLE
-209 NNGTNNGTLV
+209 NNGTLV
-219 VSGQSSGL
+219 VSGQESELG
-227 QMTVTAQTRRVDYS
+227 MTVTAQTRKVDYS

-249 STPVYLDLQREETY
+249 STPVYLDLQRKETY

-347 PSPGYYFDDGKDEVK
+347 PSQGYYFDDGKDEVK

-367 FEQET
+367 FEQE
-372 TATYTDENKKEVQIR
+372 ATYTDDNGAQIS

-398 GGTYVSLYH
+398 GGKYNVSLYH

-425 SDDAG
+425 GDD
-430 RDVLMKVVEYPE
+430 DVVLMK
-442 EGVEYPAGCMPFKD
+442 GVGYSADSMPFES
-456 IKTGTCN
+456 IPTGTCI
-463 NSAGGM
+463 NSAWG
-469 KIDISKI
+469 KQIDISKI
-476 TIDPIDTAAPITLA
+476 TIDPIDADAPITVA

>member
-70 TAGNDGSGDQIAA
+70 TAGNDGSGDKLAA

-91 TMKNSNNGKTSDTK
+91 TMKNNNNGKTSGTD

-128 EQKAGTQNTYT
+128 ENTAGTQNTYT
-139 PQIPLGELFYG
+139 PQIPLGKLFYDD
-150 TTGGTNDNGT
+150 NDAYKTYNT
-160 PPALNAEYADYG
+160 QKI
-172 SETELNSSSFYDYDA
+172 ETSTFEDYDA
-187 VGNDEAGKN
+187 VGNDENKGN
-196 EWDETLTVSGTLK
+196 EWDETLTVSGTLAD
-209 NNGTNNGTLV
+209 NDTLV
-219 VSGQSSGL
+219 VSGQRVQDGGSGL
-227 QMTVTAQTRRVDYS
+227 QMTVTAQQRTVNYA
-241 VGFSRGVS
+241 VGFSRGVR
-249 STPVYLDLQREETY
+249 STPVYLDLRRDETY

-270 PSMLYTG
+270 PSMLYKG
-277 GTENKS
+277 GTENGS
-283 THVVYFTLTDGID
+283 THVVYFTLTDEID
-296 NTAYWYNTEPQYAD
+296 NTAYWYNTAPKQDAK
-310 GKWYI
+310 GWYI
-315 TTDASTQTTQ
+315 TTDEDTETKQY
-325 NVVPVYDANGKLV
+325 VEPVYYANDQLV
-338 EDMDTLITS
+338 KDMNTLITS
-347 PSPGYYFDDGKDEVK
+347 PLQDYYYFKDGEDKVT

-367 FEQET
+367 FEQE
-372 TATYTDENKKEVQIR
+372 ATYTDKEGTR

-398 GGTYVSLYH
+398 VGGTYNVSLYH
-407 VAPLSETSAAHY
+407 VAPLSERAAHY

-425 SDDAG
+425 GEDD
-430 RDVLMKVVEYPE
+430 DVVLKEVVGYSQDGTPLDSTPFENIG
-442 EGVEYPAGCMPFKD
+442 EGEDKG
-456 IKTGTCN
+456 TGTCI
-463 NSAGGM
+463 NSEGG
-469 KIDISKI
+469 KVINISKI
-476 TIDPIDTAAPITLA
+476 TIDPIDTAAPITVA

>member
-91 TMKNSNNGKTSDTK
+91 TMKNSNNGKTSDTD

-160 PPALNAEYADYG
+160 PVLNDKYKDYG
-172 SETELNSSSFYDYDA
+172 NDDTVDTAKVDTADFHNYGDRSEAE
-187 VGNDEAGKN
+187 
-196 EWDETLTVSGTLK
+196 DETLTVLGTLAD
-209 NNGTNNGTLV
+209 NDTLV
-219 VSGQSSGL
+219 VSGQKSGL
-227 QMTVTAQTRRVDYS
+227 GMTVTAQQRTVNYA
-241 VGFSRGVS
+241 VGFSRGVR

-277 GTENKS
+277 GQQEQS

-296 NTAYWYNTEPQYAD
+296 NTAYWYNAEQQLQQRVD
-310 GKWYI
+310 GSWYI
-315 TTDASTQTTQ
+315 TTGEATQ
-325 NVVPVYDANGKLV
+325 NVVPVYDENGDLV
-338 EDMDTLITS
+338 TDMNKLITL
-347 PSPGYYFDDGKDEVK
+347 PSQGYYFDDGKDEVK

-367 FEQET
+367 FEQEA
-372 TATYTDENKKEVQIR
+372 TADDNGAQIS

-398 GGTYVSLYH
+398 GGKYNVSLYH

-419 VHPIKW
+419 VHPIEW
-425 SDDAG
+425 GDG
-430 RDVLMKVVEYPE
+430 EVLMEDVGYSKNSTPF
-442 EGVEYPAGCMPFKD
+442 AG
-456 IKTGTCN
+456 ITTGGTCT
-463 NSAGGM
+463 NSAWG
-469 KIDISKI
+469 KTIDISKI
-476 TIDPIDTAAPITLA
+476 TIDPIDADAPITVA

>member
-70 TAGNDGSGDQIAA
+70 SAGNDGSGGMLAA

-91 TMKNSNNGKTSDTK
+91 TMKNSNNGKTSDTD

-128 EQKAGTQNTYT
+128 EQEAGTPSTYT
-139 PQIPLGELFYG
+139 PQIPLGELFYE
-150 TTGGTNDNGT
+150 NDAYKT
-160 PPALNAEYADYG
+160 YDTQTKI
-172 SETELNSSSFYDYDA
+172 ETSNFNDYDA
-187 VGNDEAGKN
+187 VGNDENGGN
-196 EWDETLTVSGTLK
+196 VWDETLTVSGTLK

-227 QMTVTAQTRRVDYS
+227 QMTVTAQTRTVDYS

-249 STPVYLDLQREETY
+249 STPVYLDLQRNETY

-296 NTAYWYNTEPQYAD
+296 NTAYWYNTAPTQD
-310 GKWYI
+310 GDRWYI

-325 NVVPVYDANGKLV
+325 NVVPVYDANGQLV
-338 EDMDTLITS
+338 ENMNTLITS
-347 PSPGYYFDDGKDEVK
+347 PSQDYYFDDGEDKVK

-367 FEQET
+367 FEQE
-372 TATYTDENKKEVQIR
+372 ATYTDDNGAQIS

-398 GGTYVSLYH
+398 GGNYNVSLYH

-425 SDDAG
+425 RGDDG
-430 RDVLMKVVEYPE
+430 ILDDVLMEDVEYSV
-442 EGVEYPAGCMPFKD
+442 GMPFKS
-456 IKTGTCN
+456 IQTGTCI
-463 NSAGGM
+463 NSARGM
-469 KIDISKI
+469 DIDISKI
-476 TIDPIDTAAPITLA
+476 TIDPIDKAAPITLA

>member
-70 TAGNDGSGDQIAA
+70 TAGNDGSGDKLAA

-91 TMKNSNNGKTSDTK
+91 TMKNSNNGKTSDTD

-128 EQKAGTQNTYT
+128 EQKAGTPSTYT
-139 PQIPLGELFYG
+139 PQIPLGELFYE
-150 TTGGTNDNGT
+150 ND
-160 PPALNAEYADYG
+160 DYKTYDTQTIKT
-172 SETELNSSSFYDYDA
+172 SDFEDYDA
-187 VGNDEAGKN
+187 VGNDENGGN

-209 NNGTNNGTLV
+209 DNSTLV

-227 QMTVTAQTRRVDYS
+227 RMTVTAQTRTVDYS

-249 STPVYLDLQREETY
+249 STPVYLDLQRNETY

-315 TTDASTQTTQ
+315 TTGEATQ
-325 NVVPVYDANGKLV
+325 NVVPVYEANKGLV
-338 EDMDTLITS
+338 TDMNKLITS
-347 PSPGYYFDDGKDEVK
+347 PSQDYYFDDGKDEVK

-367 FEQET
+367 FEQEA
-372 TATYTDENKKEVQIR
+372 TAYDNGAQIS

-392 KCEYAE
+392 KCEYAKDRN
-398 GGTYVSLYH
+398 YNVSLYH

-425 SDDAG
+425 NVD
-430 RDVLMKVVEYPE
+430 DVLM
-442 EGVEYPAGCMPFKD
+442 EGVVYSEGSMPFAD
-456 IKTGTCN
+456 IPMGTCN

-469 KIDISKI
+469 EIDISKI
-476 TIDPIDTAAPITLA
+476 TIDPIDTAAPITAA

>member
-70 TAGNDGSGDQIAA
+70 TAGNDGSGDKLAA

-91 TMKNSNNGKTSDTK
+91 TMKNSNNGKISDTK

-128 EQKAGTQNTYT
+128 EQEAGTQNTYT
-139 PQIPLGELFYG
+139 PQIPLGELFCD
-150 TTGGTNDNGT
+150 DNGAYKT
-160 PPALNAEYADYG
+160 YDTQTIKT
-172 SETELNSSSFYDYDA
+172 SDFIDYDA
-187 VGNDEAGKN
+187 VGNDEAGAN
-196 EWDETLTVSGTLK
+196 EWDETLTVSGSLK
-209 NNGTNNGTLV
+209 NNSTLV

-227 QMTVTAQTRRVDYS
+227 QMTVTAQTRTVDYS
-241 VGFSRGVS
+241 VGFSRGVR
-249 STPVYLDLQREETY
+249 STPVYLDLQRNETY

-296 NTAYWYNTEPQYAD
+296 NTAYWYNAEQPLQQRAN
-310 GKWYI
+310 GSWYI
-315 TTDASTQTTQ
+315 ITDEATKTEQ
-325 NVVPVYDANGKLV
+325 NVVPVYDAKGELV
-338 EDMDTLITS
+338 KDMDTLITS
-347 PSPGYYFDDGKDEVK
+347 PLQGYYYFKDGEDIVN

-372 TATYTDENKKEVQIR
+372 TATYTDENENKVEIS

-392 KCEYAE
+392 KCEYAKDRN
-398 GGTYVSLYH
+398 YNVSLYH

-425 SDDAG
+425 SG
-430 RDVLMKVVEYPE
+430 NVVLM
-442 EGVEYPAGCMPFKD
+442 EGVDSADSMPFKS
-456 IKTGTCN
+456 IQTGTCI
-463 NSAGGM
+463 NSARGM
-469 KIDISKI
+469 DIDISKI
-476 TIDPIDTAAPITLA
+476 TIDPIDKAAPITLA

>member
-70 TAGNDGSGDQIAA
+70 TAGNDGSGGMIAA

-91 TMKNSNNGKTSDTK
+91 TMKNNNNGKTSGTD

-128 EQKAGTQNTYT
+128 ENTAGTQNTYT
-139 PQIPLGELFYG
+139 PQIPLGELFYDD
-150 TTGGTNDNGT
+150 ND
-160 PPALNAEYADYG
+160 DYKTYNTQTI
-172 SETELNSSSFYDYDA
+172 ETSTFKDYDA
-187 VGNDEAGKN
+187 VGNDENGGN
-196 EWDETLTVSGTLK
+196 EWDETLTVSGTLE
-209 NNGTNNGTLV
+209 NSGEDSDTLV
-219 VSGQSSGL
+219 VSGQKSGL
-227 QMTVTAQTRRVDYS
+227 QMTVTAQTRTVDYS

-249 STPVYLDLQREETY
+249 STPVYLDLRREETY

-270 PSMLYTG
+270 PSMLYKG
-277 GTENKS
+277 GTENES

-296 NTAYWYNTEPQYAD
+296 NTAYWYNTAPQQGTD
-310 GKWYI
+310 GWYI
-315 TTDASTQTTQ
+315 TTDTSTGTTQ
-325 NVVPVYDANGKLV
+325 NVVPVYYDNNDENDENDVLV
-338 EDMDTLITS
+338 KNMNTLITY
-347 PSPGYYFDDGKDEVK
+347 PSTGYYFRYGTEKVK

-367 FEQET
+367 FEQEA
-372 TATYTDENKKEVQIR
+372 TATYTDENKNEVQIS

-398 GGTYVSLYH
+398 GDNYNVSLYH

-425 SDDAG
+425 RGDDG
-430 RDVLMKVVEYPE
+430 ILDDVLMEDVEYSV
-442 EGVEYPAGCMPFKD
+442 GMPFES

-469 KIDISKI
+469 DIDISKI
-476 TIDPIDTAAPITLA
+476 TIDPITAATITAA

>member
-70 TAGNDGSGDQIAA
+70 TAGNDGSGDKLAA

-91 TMKNSNNGKTSDTK
+91 TMKNSNNDKISDTK

-128 EQKAGTQNTYT
+128 EQEAGTQNTYT
-139 PQIPLGELFYG
+139 PQIPLGELFYE
-150 TTGGTNDNGT
+150 ND
-160 PPALNAEYADYG
+160 DYKTYDTQTIKT
-172 SETELNSSSFYDYDA
+172 SDFEDYDA
-187 VGNDEAGKN
+187 VGNDENGGN

-209 NNGTNNGTLV
+209 DNGTLV

-227 QMTVTAQTRRVDYS
+227 RMTVTAQTRTVDYS

-277 GTENKS
+277 GTENES
-283 THVVYFTLTDGID
+283 THVVYFTLTDEID
-296 NTAYWYNTEPQYAD
+296 NTAYWYNTKPNEPKKD
-310 GKWYI
+310 GDSWYI
-315 TTDASTQTTQ
+315 ITDTSTGTTQ
-325 NVVPVYDANGKLV
+325 NVVPVYDAKNVYDANDDELV
-338 EDMDTLITS
+338 IDMKTLITS
-347 PSPGYYFDDGKDEVK
+347 PSQSYYYFKDGDDEVK

-367 FEQET
+367 FEQE
-372 TATYTDENKKEVQIR
+372 ATYTDKNGTHS

-398 GGTYVSLYH
+398 GGKYNVSLYH

-425 SDDAG
+425 GDDV
-430 RDVLMKVVEYPE
+430 VLMQVDGYS
-442 EGVEYPAGCMPFKD
+442 AGCTPFEKIEKD
-456 IKTGTCN
+456 TVTCI
-463 NSAGGM
+463 NSEGGM
-469 KIDISKI
+469 EIDISKI
-476 TIDPIDTAAPITLA
+476 TIDPINEAAPITVA

>member
-128 EQKAGTQNTYT
+128 EQEAGTQNTYT
-139 PQIPLGELFYG
+139 PQIPLGELFCD
-150 TTGGTNDNGT
+150 DNGAYKT
-160 PPALNAEYADYG
+160 YNTQTIITSTD
-172 SETELNSSSFYDYDA
+172 FKDYDA

-196 EWDETLTVSGTLK
+196 EWDEQLTVSGTLEK
-209 NNGTNNGTLV
+209 NGTLV

-227 QMTVTAQTRRVDYS
+227 KMTVTAQTRKVDYS

-249 STPVYLDLQREETY
+249 STPVYLDLQRKETY

-347 PSPGYYFDDGKDEVK
+347 PSQGYYFDDGKDEVK

-367 FEQET
+367 FEQE
-372 TATYTDENKKEVQIR
+372 ATYTDDNGAQIS

-398 GGTYVSLYH
+398 GGKYNVSLYH

-425 SDDAG
+425 GDD
-430 RDVLMKVVEYPE
+430 DVVLMK
-442 EGVEYPAGCMPFKD
+442 GVGYSADSMPFES
-456 IKTGTCN
+456 IPTGTCI
-463 NSAGGM
+463 NSAWG
-469 KIDISKI
+469 KQIDISKI
-476 TIDPIDTAAPITLA
+476 TIDPIDADAPITVA

>member
-70 TAGNDGSGDQIAA
+70 TAGNDGSGGMIAA

-91 TMKNSNNGKTSDTK
+91 TMKNSNNGKTSGTD

-128 EQKAGTQNTYT
+128 ENTAGTQNTYT
-139 PQIPLGELFYG
+139 PQIPLGKLFYDD
-150 TTGGTNDNGT
+150 NDNYKT
-160 PPALNAEYADYG
+160 YNTQTI
-172 SETELNSSSFYDYDA
+172 ETSTFKDYDA
-187 VGNDEAGKN
+187 VGNDENGGN

-209 NNGTNNGTLV
+209 NSVEDSGTLV
-219 VSGQSSGL
+219 VSGQKSGL
-227 QMTVTAQTRRVDYS
+227 QMTVTAQQRTVNYA
-241 VGFSRGVS
+241 VGFSRGVR
-249 STPVYLDLQREETY
+249 STPVYLDLQRDETY

-270 PSMLYTG
+270 PSMLYKG
-277 GTENKS
+277 GTENGS

-296 NTAYWYNTEPQYAD
+296 NTAYWYSTAPQQGTD
-310 GKWYI
+310 GWYI
-315 TTDASTQTTQ
+315 TDTSTQTPQ
-325 NVVPVYDANGKLV
+325 NVVPVYYDNNDENDENDVLV
-338 EDMDTLITS
+338 KNMNTLITD
-347 PSPGYYFDDGKDEVK
+347 PSTGYYFRYGTEKVK

-367 FEQET
+367 FEQE
-372 TATYTDENKKEVQIR
+372 ATYTDEEGTR

-398 GGTYVSLYH
+398 GG
-407 VAPLSETSAAHY
+407 A
-419 VHPIKW
+419 
-425 SDDAG
+425 
-430 RDVLMKVVEYPE
+430 
-442 EGVEYPAGCMPFKD
+442 
-456 IKTGTCN
+456 
-463 NSAGGM
+463 
-469 KIDISKI
+469 
-476 TIDPIDTAAPITLA
+476 
-490 VNRSYYFDITALFVQ
+490 
-505 ASETP
+505 

>member
-70 TAGNDGSGDQIAA
+70 SAGNDGSGDQLAA

-91 TMKNSNNGKTSDTK
+91 TMKNSNNGKTSDTD

-128 EQKAGTQNTYT
+128 EQKAGTPSTYT
-139 PQIPLGELFYG
+139 PQIPLGELFYDKG
-150 TTGGTNDNGT
+150 AYKTYGPQTTTT
-160 PPALNAEYADYG
+160 I
-172 SETELNSSSFYDYDA
+172 ETSKFTDYDA

-196 EWDETLTVSGTLK
+196 EWDETLTVSGTLE
-209 NNGTNNGTLV
+209 NNGTLV
-219 VSGQSSGL
+219 VSGQESELG
-227 QMTVTAQTRRVDYS
+227 MTVTAQTRTVDYS

-249 STPVYLDLQREETY
+249 STPVYLDLQRKETY

-270 PSMLYTG
+270 PSMLYAG
-277 GTENKS
+277 GTENES

-296 NTAYWYNTEPQYAD
+296 NTAYWYSNNTVLQQGD
-310 GKWYI
+310 GGWYI
-315 TTDASTQTTQ
+315 ITDEATQAKQ
-325 NVVPVYDANGKLV
+325 KVVPVYDANGNLV
-338 EDMDTLITS
+338 KDMNELITN
-347 PSPGYYFDDGKDEVK
+347 PSQGYYFDDGKDKVK

-367 FEQET
+367 FEQE
-372 TATYTDENKKEVQIR
+372 ATYTDDNGAQIS

-398 GGTYVSLYH
+398 GGKYNISLYH

-425 SDDAG
+425 GDDV
-430 RDVLMKVVEYPE
+430 VLM
-442 EGVEYPAGCMPFKD
+442 EGVDSKNSTPFAG
-456 IKTGTCN
+456 IKTGGTCT
-463 NSAGGM
+463 NSAWEK

-476 TIDPIDTAAPITLA
+476 TINPIDADAPITVA

>member
-70 TAGNDGSGDQIAA
+70 TAGNDGSGGMIAA

-91 TMKNSNNGKTSDTK
+91 TMKNSNNGKTSGTD

-128 EQKAGTQNTYT
+128 ENTAGTQNTYT

-160 PPALNAEYADYG
+160 PVLYDEYKDYG
-172 SETELNSSSFYDYDA
+172 NDDTVDTAKVDTADFHNYGDRSEAE
-187 VGNDEAGKN
+187 
-196 EWDETLTVSGTLK
+196 DETLTVLGTLA
-209 NNGTNNGTLV
+209 GNGTLV
-219 VSGQSSGL
+219 VSGQKSGL
-227 QMTVTAQTRRVDYS
+227 GMTVTAQQRTVNYA
-241 VGFSRGVS
+241 VGFSRGVR

-277 GTENKS
+277 GTENES

-296 NTAYWYNTEPQYAD
+296 NTAYWYNTAPQKGAD
-310 GKWYI
+310 GRWYI

-325 NVVPVYDANGKLV
+325 NVVPVYDANNDNALV
-338 EDMDTLITS
+338 TDMNKLITS
-347 PSPGYYFDDGKDEVK
+347 PSQGYYFYDGKDEVK

-372 TATYTDENKKEVQIR
+372 TTDDNGAQIS

-398 GGTYVSLYH
+398 GGYNVSLYH

-425 SDDAG
+425 SG
-430 RDVLMKVVEYPE
+430 GDVLKGVVYS
-442 EGVEYPAGCMPFKD
+442 EGSMPFES

-463 NSAGGM
+463 NSARGM
-469 KIDISKI
+469 DIDISKI
-476 TIDPIDTAAPITLA
+476 TIDPIDTAARITTA

>member
-70 TAGNDGSGDQIAA
+70 TAGNDGSGGMIAA

-91 TMKNSNNGKTSDTK
+91 TMKNSNNGKTSGTD

-128 EQKAGTQNTYT
+128 EQEAGTQNTYT

-160 PPALNAEYADYG
+160 PVLYDKYKDYG
-172 SETELNSSSFYDYDA
+172 NDDTVDTADFHNYGDRSEAE
-187 VGNDEAGKN
+187 
-196 EWDETLTVSGTLK
+196 DETLIVSGTLK
-209 NNGTNNGTLV
+209 NSVEDSGTLV
-219 VSGQSSGL
+219 VSGQKSGL
-227 QMTVTAQTRRVDYS
+227 QMTVTAQQRTVNYA
-241 VGFSRGVS
+241 VGFSRGVR
-249 STPVYLDLQREETY
+249 STPVYLDLRRDETY

-277 GTENKS
+277 GTENGS

-296 NTAYWYNTEPQYAD
+296 NTAYWYNTAPQQGDD
-310 GKWYI
+310 GWYI
-315 TTDASTQTTQ
+315 TDTSTQTPR
-325 NVVPVYDANGKLV
+325 NVVPVYDANDNLV
-338 EDMDTLITS
+338 IDMDTLIES
-347 PSPGYYFDDGKDEVK
+347 PSQGYYFDDGKGKVE

-367 FEQET
+367 FEQE
-372 TATYTDENKKEVQIR
+372 ATYTDENGTQIS

-398 GGTYVSLYH
+398 GGGTYNVSLYH
-407 VAPLSETSAAHY
+407 VAPLSERAAHY

-425 SDDAG
+425 GDDV
-430 RDVLMKVVEYPE
+430 VLM
-442 EGVEYPAGCMPFKD
+442 EGVKYSQDGTPFENIGEGEDKG
-456 IKTGTCN
+456 TGTCI
-463 NSAGGM
+463 NSEGG
-469 KIDISKI
+469 KVINISKI
-476 TIDPIDTAAPITLA
+476 TIDPIDEDAPITVA